1 MVNLAFKTWLIA
13 MNDEVLKK
21 RKASDS
27 FIIENIDMFS
37 KQ

>member
-13 MNDEVLKK
+13 MNNEVLKK

-27 FIIENIDMFS
+27 FTIENIDVCS
-37 KQ
+37 K